1 MSIENTQEEV
11 KMEIGP
17 ETIKNLNILRK
28 WTMFLAVAGFIFL
41 GLIIILGLITGIFL
55 TFFNRS
61 DKIPGLPDLL
71 MIAIFIAMALINF
84 FPVFFLFR
92 FSKRTSIAVSTLD
105 TRAMHR
111 AFRDLKLF
119 FIYLGVLLIVL
130 LSFYLAS
137 LVLAGTSSVF
147 FQRL

>member
-1 MSIENTQEEV
+1 MDSNPEPGKI
-11 KMEIGP
+11 EIGQD
-17 ETIKNLNILRK
+17 TLKNLDTLRK
-28 WTMFLAVAGFIFL
+28 WTMFLSVSGFIFL

-111 AFRDLKLF
+111 AFRDLKIF
-119 FIYLGVLLIVL
+119 FIYLGVLLIVV
-130 LSFYLAS
+130 LSVYLTS
-137 LVLAGTSSVF
+137 VVFPGTSSAF
-147 FQRL
+147 FQGL